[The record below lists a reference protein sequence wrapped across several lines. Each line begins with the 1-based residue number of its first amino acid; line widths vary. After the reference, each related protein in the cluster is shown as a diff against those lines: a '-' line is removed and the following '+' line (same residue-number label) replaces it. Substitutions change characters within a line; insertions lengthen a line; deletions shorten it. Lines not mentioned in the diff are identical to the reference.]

1 MANGGSSR
9 AIRLVFSYEGSQIS
23 LESTRRVEMI
33 PLPTHSLSGYEGES
47 GFWIEVHGRADQ
59 ALYRRVLHDP
69 VRSSREV
76 YPEQAGDQFARVTAS
91 APRGSFD
98 AVVPDLPDAQA
109 VAVFA
114 SLPEPP
120 PPGESEEAAA
130 ARVRSGRT
138 RPARQVARFPLPRQ
152 DGA

>member
-1 MANGGSSR
+1 
-9 AIRLVFSYEGSQIS
+9 
-23 LESTRRVEMI
+23 
-33 PLPTHSLSGYEGES
+33 
-47 GFWIEVHGRADQ
+47 
-59 ALYRRVLHDP
+59 VLHDP

-76 YPEQAGDQFARVTAS
+76 YPERPSDQFARVAAS
-91 APRGSFD
+91 APQGSFD

-130 ARVRSGRT
+130 ARVRFGHT
-138 RPARQVARFPLPRQ
+138 RPARQIARFPLPRE